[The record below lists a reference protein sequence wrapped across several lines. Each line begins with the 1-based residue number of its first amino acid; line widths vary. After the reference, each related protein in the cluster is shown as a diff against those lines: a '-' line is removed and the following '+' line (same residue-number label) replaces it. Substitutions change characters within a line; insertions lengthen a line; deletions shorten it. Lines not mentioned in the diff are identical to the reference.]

1 MILLDT
7 NVLSELMNP
16 SPSVTVK
23 SWLDGVRSG
32 DLRICA
38 ITRGEIE
45 LGIAL
50 MPRGRRRDRFA
61 ASARKL
67 HAYFQVRCLPFEE
80 NAAIIFGRVVAKRRK
95 SGRPISILDAQIAS
109 IALVHGLKLAT
120 RNIKDFQ
127 HIEGLNLINPW
138 DSHE

>member
-7 NVLSELMNP
+7 NVLSELMNS

-50 MPRGRRRDRFA
+50 MPRGRRRERFA
-61 ASARKL
+61 TSARKL
-67 HAYFQVRCLPFEE
+67 FAYFQVRCLPFEE
-80 NAAIIFGRVVAKRRK
+80 NAAIIFGRVVAERRK
-95 SGRPISILDAQIAS
+95 LGRPISVLDAQIAS
-109 IALVHGLKLAT
+109 IALVHDLKLAT
-120 RNIKDFQ
+120 RNVKDFQ
-127 HIEGLNLINPW
+127 FIEGLKLINPW
-138 DSHE
+138 ETTS

>member
-16 SPSVTVK
+16 SPSEAMK
-23 SWLDGVRSG
+23 AWLDGIRSA
-32 DLRICA
+32 DLRMCA

-67 HAYFQVRCLPFEE
+67 YAYFQVRCLPFEE
-80 NAAIIFGRVVAKRRK
+80 NAAIIFGRIVAERK
-95 SGRPISILDAQIAS
+95 KLGRPISILDAQIAS
-109 IALVHGLKLAT
+109 IALVHDLKLAT

-127 HIEGLNLINPW
+127 HIEDLCLINPW
-138 DSHE
+138 IFHE

>member
-16 SPSVTVK
+16 SPSTAVK
-23 SWLDGVRSG
+23 SWLDSVPAG
-32 DLRICA
+32 DLRISA

-50 MPRGRRRDRFA
+50 MPISRRRTRFI
-61 ASARKL
+61 ASAHKL
-67 HAYFQVRCLPFEE
+67 YEYFRSRCLPFEE
-80 NAAIIFGRVVAKRRK
+80 NAATIFGRVIAERRMM
-95 SGRPISILDAQIAS
+95 GRPISILDAQIAS

-120 RNIKDFQ
+120 RNTKDF
-127 HIEGLNLINPW
+127 HSIENLNLINPW
-138 DSHE
+138 DYAG